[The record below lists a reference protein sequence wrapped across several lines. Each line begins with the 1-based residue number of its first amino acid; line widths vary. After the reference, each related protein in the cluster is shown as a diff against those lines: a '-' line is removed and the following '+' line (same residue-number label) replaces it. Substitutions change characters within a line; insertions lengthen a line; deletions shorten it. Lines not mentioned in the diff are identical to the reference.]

1 MIWSH
6 LDKYRDL
13 GLLLLR
19 AIFGLYMA
27 FGHGLGKITGGPE
40 QWAQLGGVIE
50 GILGFGFLP
59 TFWGFM
65 AAVAEFIGALLVAA
79 GFLSRPA
86 ALLLVINM
94 FVAAMSHITGVID
107 GGPETAL
114 LYGAVFLS
122 LLFTGPGA
130 YSVDGSAGS

>member
-1 MIWSH
+1 MIWTH

-19 AIFGLYMA
+19 AVFGLYLA

-59 TFWGFM
+59 AFWGFM
-65 AAVAEFIGALLVAA
+65 AAIAEFVCALLVTI
-79 GFLSRPA
+79 GLLVRPA
-86 ALLLVINM
+86 ALLVVINM
-94 FVAAMSHITGVID
+94 LVAATAHMTGVID
-107 GGPETAL
+107 GGPELAL
-114 LYGAVFLS
+114 VYAAAFLS

-130 YSVDGSAGS
+130 YSIDGQL